1 MIRGTFIAS
10 LVALL
15 FLVLYL
21 PSAYPPEHF
30 LAQVRRD
37 HAAAAALWD
46 SHVAAQ
52 LLDRALR
59 TQDATEQALP
69 GAGLAASPNTPAAAL
84 DGVTQRLFNNPY
96 VHSINALLLMAAFR
110 LAAMLQWG
118 MWWVLFAAG
127 AIVDAG
133 IRRRVRTKQFE
144 GHDPERF
151 GVYLVLSTLLGCAGV
166 MLMVLPLNVS
176 PLLWPCVPVLI
187 AGFLSRAWESFHQA
201 L

>member
-1 MIRGTFIAS
+1 MIRVTFIAS

-52 LLDRALR
+52 LLDQALR
-59 TQDATEQALP
+59 TQDATEQTLP
-69 GAGLAASPNTPAAAL
+69 DAGSAAPPNTPAAAL
-84 DGVTQRLFNNPY
+84 AGVTQRLFNNPY

-118 MWWVLFAAG
+118 MWWVMFAAG
-127 AIVDAG
+127 AFVDAS
-133 IRRRVRTKQFE
+133 IRRQVKAKQFE
-144 GHDPERF
+144 GHEPERF
-151 GVYLVLSTLLGCAGV
+151 GAYLVLSTLAGCGAFLWIGMPWNV
-166 MLMVLPLNVS
+166 PL
-176 PLLWPCVPVLI
+176 LLWPCVPVLI
-187 AGFLSRAWESFHQA
+187 AVFLSRAWVNFHHA
-201 L
+201 Y